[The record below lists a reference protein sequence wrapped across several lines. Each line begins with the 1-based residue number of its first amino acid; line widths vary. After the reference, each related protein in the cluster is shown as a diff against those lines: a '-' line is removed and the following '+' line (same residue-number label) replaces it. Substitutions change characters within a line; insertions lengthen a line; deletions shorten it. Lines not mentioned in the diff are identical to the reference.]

1 MESRG
6 TWSTWYGR
14 SATLG
19 GRRVAAVLLW
29 VIAVSNCASLFEDD
43 TDSFVS
49 KDFLLG
55 NWEIWSIRLADGQP
69 LSAGENRAAG
79 MPETVWTLLGS
90 AGFTSVRADI
100 QYSVEVAVAA
110 DPAVTTAYDFVG
122 EFDVDRT
129 TIWVTQDA
137 SGEVVRM
144 NMRRDD
150 AAILVG
156 ERMLDNFSLTDGD
169 GNESLWVRR

>member
-1 MESRG
+1 M
-6 TWSTWYGR
+6 
-14 SATLG
+14 
-19 GRRVAAVLLW
+19 AAVLLW
-29 VIAVSNCASLFEDD
+29 VIAVSNCASLFEEG

-49 KDFLLG
+49 KNFLLG

-69 LSAGENRAAG
+69 LSPGENRAAG
-79 MPETVWTLLGS
+79 VPETVWTLSGF
-90 AGFTSVRADI
+90 AGFTSDRADI
-100 QYSVEVAVAA
+100 QYSVAVAA
-110 DPAVTTAYDFVG
+110 DPAVTTAYAFVG

-156 ERMLDNFSLTDGD
+156 ERMLDNFSLIDGD
-169 GNESLWVRR
+169 DNESLWVRR